1 MNQISRVFG
10 ILLAAT
16 LIPLL
21 PTEAFA
27 DTFIITIAEAQ
38 IAPKKKNKLRWDTG
52 FGQTPK
58 PDAYVIMEVSG
69 KRFTS
74 PIIKNN
80 FNPKWN
86 VSWKVELQGNE
97 RLYFVVKEKDLLG
110 DDLIGKGNVLLKD
123 ANKAS
128 LSFGQVLSFTVKA
141 ENLTAAKKRAAA
153 PPVVRK
159 VVKRVTPKPPVV
171 RKVVKRVTPK
181 PPVVRKVEK
190 KAPVK
195 PVVRKVEKRVAPKPP
210 VVRKVEK
217 KAPVKPAPRKVEPAP
232 RKVIVRIKPIAPKK
246 PKAPSTRPASRPAST
261 PSK

>member
-1 MNQISRVFG
+1 MNQISRVLG

-21 PTEAFA
+21 PTEALA

-86 VSWKVELQGNE
+86 VSWKVELQGSE

-128 LSFGQVLSFTVKA
+128 LSFGQVLSFTVKV
-141 ENLTAAKKRAAA
+141 ENLTAAKKRATA

-159 VVKRVTPKPPVV
+159 VVKRVA
-171 RKVVKRVTPK
+171 PK

-195 PVVRKVEKRVAPKPP
+195 PAPRKVEKRVAPKPP

-217 KAPVKPAPRKVEPAP
+217 KAPVKPAPRKAEPAP